1 LLSLISTA
9 NAINKPMWNISD
21 EWICIDKYY
30 ISGTVDPKAL
40 QEMHK
45 ETPWNEIEG
54 TLDFHNVQLNGYGG
68 YTYIINFKN
77 NTIKGWG
84 EPGNPWKKTI
94 TLKKYLD
101 NSEGSSSFHYKNENI
116 IFTKNIKNT
125 KNNTEIERAIII
137 YQIEDQF
144 WDLSVD
150 FDNPG
155 YHYYVDAGRLRAR
168 AWKCEPFNE

>member
-1 LLSLISTA
+1 MSVAS
-9 NAINKPMWNISD
+9 AINKPMWNISD

-125 KNNTEIERAIII
+125 KNNTEIERALII

-150 FDNPG
+150 FDNPE
-155 YHYYVDAGRLRAR
+155 YHYNYDAGRLRAR